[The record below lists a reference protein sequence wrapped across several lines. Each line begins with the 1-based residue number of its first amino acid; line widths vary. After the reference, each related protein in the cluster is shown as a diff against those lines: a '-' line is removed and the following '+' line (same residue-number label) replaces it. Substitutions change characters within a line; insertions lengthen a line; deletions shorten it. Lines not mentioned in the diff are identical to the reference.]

1 MQPGVPDALIG
12 DSGRLRQVM
21 LNLVGNAIKFT
32 EFGEVVVGVEVAGDP
47 LAGAESVLRFNVR
60 DTGIG
65 IPRDKQESVFRAFA
79 QEDTS
84 TTRKYGGTGLGLTIA
99 ARLVEL
105 MGGEITVESEPGL
118 GSTFT
123 FTARFGRQPHTLE
136 SIDDPSPVLLRNLPV
151 LIVDDNAT
159 NRHILSEWL
168 RGWQMVPTA
177 VGDAAAAMDA
187 LWHGL
192 ALNRPYALV
201 LLDAYMPGTSGPA
214 LAAMIR
220 ERAELSATRIILL
233 TSGDLDSARAR
244 SRELNINAHLLK
256 PIPQDELLETIE
268 RVMNRAAPPAV
279 RAVEESPLP
288 DVIPLRILVAED
300 NEFNS
305 RHLERLLTRQGH
317 RVRLAVNGRVAL
329 GMLGV
334 GDQGSGDS
342 LPETDCDLLLLDLH
356 MPEFDG
362 FQVVRAIREREA
374 RRGGTL
380 ADHCPD
386 GADAEGRPRALP
398 RVRHGRV
405 PLEAGPGAELAAA
418 IGRVVPSPGDSRPAP
433 PPPPPEAKDL
443 TSLIDPIALLA
454 ACGDDADG
462 LHELCLDFQ
471 TYAPE
476 RLSKL
481 DDAFRAQD
489 APRLREAAHRLCGL
503 LSAFS
508 TAGGNLAS
516 ELEDLAARGQ
526 LDEARPLVDRVETI
540 AHDLIRQ
547 VAGASFEGLLRQART
562 ADGPGRTDG
571 A

>member
-1 MQPGVPDALIG
+1 M
-12 DSGRLRQVM
+12 
-21 LNLVGNAIKFT
+21 
-32 EFGEVVVGVEVAGDP
+32 
-47 LAGAESVLRFNVR
+47 RFNVR

-65 IPRDKQESVFRAFA
+65 IPRDKQESVFQAFE

-136 SIDDPSPVLLRNLPV
+136 SIDAPSPVLLRNLPV

-201 LLDAYMPGTSGPA
+201 LLDAYMPGTSGLA

-334 GDQGSGDS
+334 GNQGSGDS
-342 LPETDCDLLLLDLH
+342 LLETDCDLLLLDLH

-362 FQVVRAIREREA
+362 FQVVRAIRERERAVGGHLPIIALTA
-374 RRGGTL
+374 RSRKEDRERCL
-380 ADHCPD
+380 AAGMDEYLSKP
-386 GADAEGRPRALP
+386 
-398 RVRHGRV
+398 VR
-405 PLEAGPGAELAAA
+405 GAELAAA
-418 IGRVVPSPGDSRPAP
+418 IGRVVPPPGDSRPAP
-433 PPPPPEAKDL
+433 PPPEVRDL
-443 TSLIDPIALLA
+443 TSLIDPIVLLA

-508 TAGGNLAS
+508 TVGGNLAS

-526 LDEARPLVDRVETI
+526 LDEARPLVNQVETI

-547 VAGASFEGLLRQART
+547 VASVSFEGLLRQART
-562 ADGPGRTDG
+562 TDGPGRTDG